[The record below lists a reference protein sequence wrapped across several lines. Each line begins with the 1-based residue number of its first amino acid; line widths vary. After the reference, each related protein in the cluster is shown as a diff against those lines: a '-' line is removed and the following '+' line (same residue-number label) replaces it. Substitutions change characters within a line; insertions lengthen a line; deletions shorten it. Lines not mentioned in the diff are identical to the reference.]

1 MDQQELKAIGEMSV
15 ETAAN
20 WQNRA
25 NVLLTEEEKGIQEQ
39 MQRLLSHPTDKVVL
53 TRMIDQSF
61 RSHNPARVADQINS
75 ILRRYGVPDF
85 FSKFDRLLVQMF
97 LGLGRHFPALHRWRF
112 RWLLTIRRFTRITRR
127 ATSSTSPVTVKTSWL
142 PALLWQPRRTFSMRY
157 PWPRPTRTSGA
168 KNRSKNAMRSSPR
181 WPWPCGVRA
190 AI

>member
-1 MDQQELKAIGEMSV
+1 MDQQELRAIGEMSV

-53 TRMIDQSF
+53 TR
-61 RSHNPARVADQINS
+61 
-75 ILRRYGVPDF
+75 
-85 FSKFDRLLVQMF
+85 
-97 LGLGRHFPALHRWRF
+97 
-112 RWLLTIRRFTRITRR
+112 
-127 ATSSTSPVTVKTSWL
+127 
-142 PALLWQPRRTFSMRY
+142 
-157 PWPRPTRTSGA
+157 TSGA